1 MAKKAKVAKLTAKQ
15 EHFAHLVAK
24 GLSGTEAAKQAGFAA
39 VSAHVRASRMLKI
52 DKVAARVAEI
62 RNNISNLVAEKSA
75 IDKTWVIDQLVEN
88 VSMAKQAIAVTDR
101 EGHETGEYEQ
111 NLAAANRALEL
122 IGKEI
127 GMFVDRK
134 EIRTGKLDHLSPED
148 QATALEAVEA
158 AIREQQGA
166 VEKARA
172 SAKGA

>member
-1 MAKKAKVAKLTAKQ
+1 MAKKVKAVKLTAKQ

-24 GLSGTEAAKQAGFAA
+24 GLSGTEAAKTAGFAA
-39 VSAHVRASRMLKI
+39 KSAHVLASRMLKL
-52 DKVAARVAEI
+52 DKVASRVAEI
-62 RNNISNLVAEKSA
+62 RKNISTLAEEKSA

-88 VSMAKQAIAVTDR
+88 VGMAKQAIAVCDR
-101 EGHETGEYEQ
+101 EGKETGEYEQ

-148 QATALEAVEA
+148 QVTALEAVEA

-166 VEKARA
+166 VDKARA
-172 SAKGA
+172 SAKRA